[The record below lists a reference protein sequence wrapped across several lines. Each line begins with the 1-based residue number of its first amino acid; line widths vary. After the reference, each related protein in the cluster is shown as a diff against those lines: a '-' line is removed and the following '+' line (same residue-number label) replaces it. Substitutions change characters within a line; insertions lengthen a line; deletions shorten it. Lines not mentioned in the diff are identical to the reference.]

1 MGPWAHPVAHPSEA
15 DSVMGWQRQRW
26 PSVPMRNAKSQLLLF
41 RAESPTCSHS
51 SRRHLL
57 PPYPDP
63 DPREGLARKSVR
75 PRPSPEELCLW
86 GGLHHTNGRAGGPGR
101 DRALHGVPIPTA
113 WTSGRPPAGHVPPVK
128 CLFPE
133 VRPPTTVGSL
143 FHPKLCLRI
152 AFAESPL
159 WCPSSTGILFPSQL
173 SPPRPGLSTAV

>member
-1 MGPWAHPVAHPSEA
+1 
-15 DSVMGWQRQRW
+15 MGWQRQRW

-101 DRALHGVPIPTA
+101 DRALHGVPIPTS

-133 VRPPTTVGSL
+133 VRPPHHRGVPFLPQTLLKNRLCRKSSL
-143 FHPKLCLRI
+143 VPKLHWHPVPFSALTTQAWVI
-152 AFAESPL
+152 Y
-159 WCPSSTGILFPSQL
+159 SSLK
-173 SPPRPGLSTAV
+173 AVLLGHFVEL